1 VYREAFLGEK
11 VTEMGQIIL
20 IFHVLFALA
29 LIGLVL
35 LQKGKG
41 ASMGAAFGSGA
52 SQTVF
57 GSRGSI
63 GFLMKLTLLCG
74 GLFFASSLWLT
85 YIAAH
90 RTKES
95 PSQGLLGQAEQI
107 SQKTAN
113 STKKIKPNTIIK
125 KKVSGGKKR

>member
-1 VYREAFLGEK
+1 ME
-11 VTEMGQIIL
+11 QIIL
-20 IFHVLFALA
+20 ILHILFALA

-41 ASMGAAFGSGA
+41 ANMGAAFGSGA

-63 GFLMKLTLLCG
+63 GFLMKLTLLFAA
-74 GLFFASSLWLT
+74 LFFATSIWLT

-90 RTKES
+90 RTHQ
-95 PSQGLLGQAEQI
+95 SQTQTLLSQVEQ
-107 SQKTAN
+107 
-113 STKKIKPNTIIK
+113 
-125 KKVSGGKKR
+125 VSHAQNQINKRSHNKS

>member
-1 VYREAFLGEK
+1 
-11 VTEMGQIIL
+11 MGQIIL

-29 LIGLVL
+29 LVGLVL

-41 ASMGAAFGSGA
+41 ASMGVAFGSGA

-63 GFLMKLTLLCG
+63 GFLMKLTLLFA
-74 GLFFASSLWLT
+74 GLFFATSLWLT

-90 RTKES
+90 RIKEA
-95 PSQGLLGQAEQI
+95 PSQGLLGRAEQI
-107 SQKTAN
+107 SKKAAN
-113 STKKIKPNTIIK
+113 ATKKIKSNTVIK
-125 KKVSGGKKR
+125 KKVNRGKKR

>member
-1 VYREAFLGEK
+1 ME
-11 VTEMGQIIL
+11 QIIL
-20 IFHVLFALA
+20 VFHVLFAVA

-63 GFLMKLTLLCG
+63 GFLMKLTLLFAA
-74 GLFFASSLWLT
+74 LFFATSIWLT
-85 YIAAH
+85 YLAAH
-90 RTKES
+90 RAKES
-95 PSQGLLGQAEQI
+95 PSQGLLSQVEQI
-107 SQKTAN
+107 SK
-113 STKKIKPNTIIK
+113 STKKPAKKIKTNT
-125 KKVSGGKKR
+125 VLKKRGKRTK

>member
-1 VYREAFLGEK
+1 ME
-11 VTEMGQIIL
+11 QIIL
-20 IFHVLFALA
+20 IFHVLFAVA

-63 GFLMKLTLLCG
+63 GFLMKITLLFAAF
-74 GLFFASSLWLT
+74 FFATSIWLT

-90 RTKES
+90 RVKES
-95 PSQGLLGQAEQI
+95 PTQGLLSQVEQI
-107 SQKTAN
+107 SK
-113 STKKIKPNTIIK
+113 STKKPAVTIKTNAVIK
-125 KKVSGGKKR
+125 KKVGNQKK

>member
-1 VYREAFLGEK
+1 
-11 VTEMGQIIL
+11 MGQIIL
-20 IFHVLFALA
+20 IFHILFALA

-41 ASMGAAFGSGA
+41 ASMGVAFGSGA

-63 GFLMKLTLLCG
+63 GFLMKLTLLCA
-74 GLFFASSLWLT
+74 GLFFATSIWLT

-90 RTKES
+90 RAKET
-95 PSQGLLGQAEQI
+95 PSNGLLSQVEQI
-107 SQKTAN
+107 SKKTAN
-113 STKKIKPNTIIK
+113 STKQIKPNTVIK
-125 KKVSGGKKR
+125 KKVNQGKKR

>member
-1 VYREAFLGEK
+1 MEQV
-11 VTEMGQIIL
+11 IL
-20 IFHVLFALA
+20 IFHVVFAVA

-63 GFLMKLTLLCG
+63 GFLMKLTLLFAA
-74 GLFFASSLWLT
+74 LFFATSIWLT
-85 YIAAH
+85 YLAAH
-90 RTKES
+90 RAKES
-95 PSQGLLGQAEQI
+95 PSQGLLSQVKQI
-107 SQKTAN
+107 SQ
-113 STKKIKPNTIIK
+113 STNKKPAVKVKSKVVIK
-125 KKVSGGKKR
+125 KNARKKGKR